1 MEKRLAVMKEN
12 KFYKSE
18 ASEAASDF
26 FEMNKVKGTSI
37 SACAIMKNEISHVEA
52 WLNNVRVFAQEIIVV
67 DTGSTDGTNEF
78 LAKQFDVKLISY
90 EWQHD
95 FAQAKN
101 VALQEATG
109 DWLVFTDAY
118 ECFYHPKN
126 IIEYLRQLDK
136 QYADMDVIFCPIDNI
151 DADNNNEIINSDV
164 VPRIIRNH
172 VGIKYMGAVH
182 EQLTNGREPWQDVK
196 YVVADRQLAIRH
208 TGYSTK
214 VIPFK
219 YQRNYEILQQVMG
232 KSHKPEMYY
241 GFLSESL
248 LGLEKYQEALEYAI
262 LAMES
267 PYQPTIQKERF
278 AQVAI
283 ESMDKLGLA
292 ISDIFSMQ
300 QAEKICQTI
309 LKRNKWHVGTLC
321 QWLDMNLLEIDENE
335 HQDKIQNIIQS
346 LHNIYGENP
355 QDIQQLIALLEQNG
369 YIYLVKEFSY
379 YMNMEKENNLEEVYQ
394 LLYQKNFDQ
403 LEKKILPR
411 MAENIQL
418 LFVAL
423 LGCNYSSGSWYQE
436 KLQLL
441 PQAQQV
447 LVQLYHGQVQNVALE
462 PDEYITMLDGIIL
475 YGSQEMLLKYLQLAQ
490 GMPGSKLKKIGH
502 QLVAREY
509 YGEAL
514 EIFAQIQA
522 EDEAVTED
530 FWFDCGICLYY
541 LQDYSNALAALERA
555 ANMGNSNKELETY
568 IAWCKEAV
576 KI

>member
-1 MEKRLAVMKEN
+1 MKKN

-52 WLNNVRVFAQEIIVV
+52 WLNNVRVFAQKIIVV

-78 LAKQFDVKLISY
+78 LAKQSDVKLINH
-90 EWQHD
+90 EWQHN

-109 DWLVFTDAY
+109 DWLVFTDAD
-118 ECFYHPKN
+118 ECFYRPEN
-126 IIEYLRQLDK
+126 IIEYLSQLDK
-136 QYADMDVIFCPIDNI
+136 QSDDIDVIFCPIDNI
-151 DADNNNEIINSDV
+151 DADSNNEIINSDV
-164 VPRIIRNH
+164 VPRIIRNY
-172 VGIKYMGAVH
+172 VGIKYIGAVH
-182 EQLTNGREPWQDVK
+182 EQISKGREPWQDIK
-196 YVVADRQLAIRH
+196 YVVADGNMAIRH

-214 VIPFK
+214 VITFK
-219 YQRNYEILQQVMG
+219 HQRNYAILRQVME
-232 KSHKPEMYY
+232 KSNKPEMYY

-267 PYQPTIQKERF
+267 TYQPAIQKERF

-292 ISDIFSMQ
+292 ISDIFSPQ
-300 QAEKICQTI
+300 QAEEICQTI
-309 LKRNKWHVGTLC
+309 LRRNKWHVGTFC
-321 QWLDMNLLEIDENE
+321 QWLDMKLAVAENE
-335 HQDKIQNIIQS
+335 HQEKIKGIIQG
-346 LHNIYGENP
+346 LYNIYGENS

-369 YIYLVKEFSY
+369 YIYLAKEFSAH
-379 YMNMEKENNLEEVYQ
+379 MNMEKENNLEEVYQ
-394 LLYQKNFDQ
+394 LLYQKNFAQ
-403 LEKKILPR
+403 FEKKILPL

-418 LFVAL
+418 LFVTL

-447 LVQLYHGQVQNVALE
+447 LVQLYHRQVQNVALD

-475 YGSQEMLLKYLQLAQ
+475 YGSQEMLLNYLQLAQ
-490 GMPGSKLKKIGH
+490 GMSGSKLKKIGH
-502 QLVAREY
+502 LLVVREY
-509 YGEAL
+509 YSEAL
-514 EIFAQIQA
+514 EILAQIQA
-522 EDEAVTED
+522 EDEAVIED

-555 ANMGNSNKELETY
+555 ANMGNSSKALETY

-576 KI
+576 RE

>member
-1 MEKRLAVMKEN
+1 MKKN

-26 FEMNKVKGTSI
+26 FGMKKAQEISI
-37 SACAIMKNEISHVEA
+37 SACAIMKNEINHVEA
-52 WLNNVRVFAQEIIVV
+52 WLDNVRVFAQEIIVV
-67 DTGSTDGTNEF
+67 DTGSTDGTMAF
-78 LAKQFDVKLISY
+78 LVKQADVKVFHS

-109 DWLVFTDAY
+109 DWLVFTDAD
-118 ECFYHPKN
+118 ECFYHPEN
-126 IIEYLRQLDK
+126 ITKYLGKLDRHS
-136 QYADMDVIFCPIDNI
+136 ADIDVVFCPIDNI
-151 DADNNNEIINSDV
+151 DADSNNEIINSDV
-164 VPRIIRNH
+164 VPRIVRNH

-182 EQLTNGREPWQDVK
+182 EQLTKGREPWQNIK
-196 YVVADRQLAIRH
+196 YIVADRKMAIRH

-219 YQRNYEILQQVMG
+219 HQRNYEILRQVME
-232 KSHKPEMYY
+232 KSNKPEMHY

-267 PYQPTIQKERF
+267 IYQPAIQKERF

-283 ESMDKLGLA
+283 ESMDNLGLA
-292 ISDIFSMQ
+292 ISDIFSPQ
-300 QAEKICQTI
+300 QAEEICQTI

-321 QWLDMNLLEIDENE
+321 QWLDMKLSVSDNE
-335 HQDKIQNIIQS
+335 YQEKITDIIQD
-346 LHNIYGENP
+346 LHHLYGENF
-355 QDIQQLIALLEQNG
+355 QDIQQMIDLLEQNG
-369 YIYLVKEFSY
+369 YIYLAKEFSS

-394 LLYQKNFDQ
+394 LLCQNNFAE
-403 LEKKILPR
+403 LEKKILPL

-418 LFVAL
+418 LFIAL

-436 KLQLL
+436 KLRLL
-441 PQAQQV
+441 PEPQQI
-447 LVQLYHGQVQNVALE
+447 LVQLYHGQVKNTALE
-462 PDEYITMLDGIIL
+462 PEEYIVMLEGVIV
-475 YGSQEMLLKYLQLAQ
+475 YGSQEILLKYLQLAQ

-509 YGEAL
+509 YDEAL

-522 EDEAVTED
+522 EDEAVTEE
-530 FWFDCGICLYY
+530 FWLDCGICLYY

-555 ANMGNSNKELETY
+555 VNMGSSSKELESY
-568 IAWCKEAV
+568 IAWCKEAL
-576 KI
+576 KR

>member
-1 MEKRLAVMKEN
+1 MKKN

-26 FEMNKVKGTSI
+26 FEMNKVKGASI

-109 DWLVFTDAY
+109 DWLVFTDAD
-118 ECFYHPKN
+118 ECFYQPQN
-126 IIEYLRQLDK
+126 IIEYLEQLDK
-136 QYADMDVIFCPIDNI
+136 KSTSIEAIFCPIDNI
-151 DADNNNEIINSDV
+151 DADSNNEIINSDV

-182 EQLTNGREPWQDVK
+182 EQLTKGREPWQDIK
-196 YVVADRQLAIRH
+196 YIVADRNLAIRH

-219 YQRNYEILQQVMG
+219 YQRNYDILCQVMK
-232 KSHKPEMYY
+232 KSNKPEMYY

-292 ISDIFSMQ
+292 ISDIFSLQ
-300 QAEKICQTI
+300 QAEAICQTI

-321 QWLDMNLLEIDENE
+321 QWLDMKLAVAENE
-335 HQDKIQNIIQS
+335 HQKKIKGIIQG

-355 QDIQQLIALLEQNG
+355 QDIQQLMALLEQNG
-369 YIYLVKEFSY
+369 YIYLAKVFSAH
-379 YMNMEKENNLEEVYQ
+379 MNMKKENNLEEVYQ
-394 LLYQKNFDQ
+394 LLQEKKFSQ
-403 LEKKILPR
+403 LEKKILPL

-423 LGCNYSSGSWYQE
+423 LGCNYSSGNWYQE
-436 KLQLL
+436 KLKLL
-441 PQAQQV
+441 PEAQQV

-490 GMPGSKLKKIGH
+490 GMPGNKLKKIGH
-502 QLVAREY
+502 QLAAREY

-522 EDEAVTED
+522 EDEAVTEE
-530 FWFDCGICLYY
+530 FWLDCGICLYY
-541 LQDYSNALAALERA
+541 LQDYSNAMAALEKA
-555 ANMGNSNKELETY
+555 AEMGNSSKELESH
-568 IAWCKEAV
+568 IVWCKEAV
-576 KI
+576 RE

>member
-1 MEKRLAVMKEN
+1 MKKN

-26 FEMNKVKGTSI
+26 FEMNKVKGASI

-52 WLNNVRVFAQEIIVV
+52 WLDNVRVFAQEIIVV

-109 DWLVFTDAY
+109 DWLVFTDAD
-118 ECFYHPKN
+118 ECFYHPEN
-126 IIEYLRQLDK
+126 IIEYLRRMDK
-136 QYADMDVIFCPIDNI
+136 QSAGIDVVFCPIDNI
-151 DADNNNEIINSDV
+151 DADSNNEVINSDV
-164 VPRIIRNH
+164 VPRLIRNH

-182 EQLTNGREPWQDVK
+182 EQLTKGSEPWQDIK
-196 YVVADRQLAIRH
+196 YIVADRNLAIRH

-219 YQRNYEILQQVMG
+219 HQRNYEILCQVMG
-232 KSHKPEMYY
+232 KSNKPEMYY

-267 PYQPTIQKERF
+267 PYQPAIQKERF

-283 ESMDKLGLA
+283 ESMDNLGLA
-292 ISDIFSMQ
+292 ISDIFSPQ

-321 QWLDMNLLEIDENE
+321 QWLDMKLTAVENDQ
-335 HQDKIQNIIQS
+335 QDKIQNIISS
-346 LHNIYGENP
+346 LQDIYGKNP

-369 YIYLVKEFSY
+369 YIYLAKEFSAH
-379 YMNMEKENNLEEVYQ
+379 MNREKENNLEEVYQ
-394 LLYQKNFDQ
+394 LLQQKDFVQ
-403 LEKKILPR
+403 LEKKILPL

-423 LGCNYSSGSWYQE
+423 LGCNYSSGGWYQE
-436 KLQLL
+436 KLMLL
-441 PQAQQV
+441 PKAQQA
-447 LVQLYHGQVQNVALE
+447 LVKLYHGQVQNVALD

-490 GMPGSKLKKIGH
+490 GMSGSKLKKIGH
-502 QLVAREY
+502 QLVVREY
-509 YGEAL
+509 YSEAL
-514 EIFAQIQA
+514 EILAQIQA
-522 EDEAVTED
+522 EDEAVIEN

-541 LQDYSNALAALERA
+541 LQDYSNALPALEMA
-555 ANMGNSNKELETY
+555 ANMGNSSKELETY
-568 IAWCKEAV
+568 ITWCKEAV
-576 KI
+576 RE

>member
-1 MEKRLAVMKEN
+1 MKKN

-26 FEMNKVKGTSI
+26 FGMDKAQGISV
-37 SACAIMKNEISHVEA
+37 SACAIMKNEISHVEL
-52 WLNNVRVFAQEIIVV
+52 WLDNIRVFAQEIIVV

-78 LAKQFDVKLISY
+78 LAKQPNVKLINY
-90 EWQHD
+90 KWQHD

-101 VALQEATG
+101 MALQEATG
-109 DWLVFTDAY
+109 DWLVFTDAD
-118 ECFYHPKN
+118 ECFYQPEN
-126 IIEYLRQLDK
+126 IIEYLRQLDR
-136 QYADMDVIFCPIDNI
+136 QSADIDVIFCPIDNI
-151 DADNNNEIINSDV
+151 DADSNNEIINSDV
-164 VPRIIRNH
+164 VPRIIKNH

-182 EQLTNGREPWQDVK
+182 EQLTKESEPWQNIK
-196 YVVADRQLAIRH
+196 YIVADRNLAIRH

-214 VIPFK
+214 MISFK
-219 YQRNYEILQQVMG
+219 HQRNYEILRQIME
-232 KSHKPEMYY
+232 KSRKPEMYY

-267 PYQPTIQKERF
+267 TYQPAIQKERF

-292 ISDIFSMQ
+292 ISDIFSPQ

-321 QWLDMNLLEIDENE
+321 QWLDMKLTAVENE
-335 HQDKIQNIIQS
+335 QQDKIQNIISS
-346 LHNIYGENP
+346 LQDIYGKNP

-369 YIYLVKEFSY
+369 YIYLAKEFSAH
-379 YMNMEKENNLEEVYQ
+379 MNMKKENNLEEVYQ
-394 LLYQKNFDQ
+394 LLQQKDFVQ
-403 LEKKILPR
+403 LEKKILPL

-423 LGCNYSSGSWYQE
+423 LGCNYSSGGWYQE
-436 KLQLL
+436 KLMLL
-441 PQAQQV
+441 PKAQQA
-447 LVQLYHGQVQNVALE
+447 LVKLYHGHVKNVALN
-462 PDEYITMLDGIIL
+462 PDECITMLDGIIL
-475 YGSQEMLLKYLQLAQ
+475 YGNQEMLLKYLQLAQ
-490 GMPGSKLKKIGH
+490 GMLGSKLKKIGH
-502 QLVAREY
+502 QLAVREY

-555 ANMGNSNKELETY
+555 ASMGSSNKELESY

-576 KI
+576 KR

>member
-1 MEKRLAVMKEN
+1 MKKS

-37 SACAIMKNEISHVEA
+37 SACAIMKNEISHVED
-52 WLNNVRVFAQEIIVV
+52 WLDNARVFAQEIIVV
-67 DTGSTDGTNEF
+67 DTGSTDGTRVF
-78 LAKQFDVKLISY
+78 LDKQSDVKVFYS

-109 DWLVFTDAY
+109 DWLVFTDAD
-118 ECFYHPKN
+118 ECFYHPEN
-126 IIEYLRQLDK
+126 ITKYLGKLDRHS
-136 QYADMDVIFCPIDNI
+136 ADIDVVFCPIDNI
-151 DADNNNEIINSDV
+151 DADSNNEIINSDV
-164 VPRIIRNH
+164 VPRLIRNH
-172 VGIKYMGAVH
+172 VGIKYIGTVH
-182 EQLTNGREPWQDVK
+182 EQLTKGREPWQDIK
-196 YVVADRQLAIRH
+196 YIVADRNLAIRH
-208 TGYSTK
+208 SGYSTK
-214 VIPFK
+214 VITFK
-219 YQRNYEILQQVMG
+219 YQRNYDILCQVMK
-232 KSHKPEMYY
+232 KSNKPEMYY

-278 AQVAI
+278 AKVAI

-292 ISDIFSMQ
+292 ISDIFSLQ
-300 QAEKICQTI
+300 QAEAICQTI

-321 QWLDMNLLEIDENE
+321 QWLDMKLAVAENE
-335 HQDKIQNIIQS
+335 HQEKVRDIIQG
-346 LHNIYGENP
+346 LHNIYGENS
-355 QDIQQLIALLEQNG
+355 QDIQQLMALLEQNG
-369 YIYLVKEFSY
+369 YIYLAKKFSAH
-379 YMNMEKENNLEEVYQ
+379 MNMEKENNLEEVYQ
-394 LLYQKNFDQ
+394 LLYQKNFAQ
-403 LEKKILPR
+403 FEKKILPL

-436 KLQLL
+436 KLKLL
-441 PQAQQV
+441 PEAQQI

-475 YGSQEMLLKYLQLAQ
+475 YGSQEMLLEYLQLAQ
-490 GMPGSKLKKIGH
+490 GMPGNKLKKIGH
-502 QLVAREY
+502 QLAAREY
-509 YGEAL
+509 YDEAL
-514 EIFAQIQA
+514 NIFAQIQV

-541 LQDYSNALAALERA
+541 LQDYSNALAALEKSA
-555 ANMGNSNKELETY
+555 DIGNSSKKLESY
-568 IAWCKEAV
+568 IAWCKEVV
-576 KI
+576 KE

>member
-1 MEKRLAVMKEN
+1 MKKN

-67 DTGSTDGTNEF
+67 DTGSTDATNEF
-78 LAKQFDVKLISY
+78 LAKQPDVKLINY
-90 EWQHD
+90 EWQHN

-101 VALQEATG
+101 VALQEVTG
-109 DWLVFTDAY
+109 DWLVFTDAD
-118 ECFYHPKN
+118 ECFYHPEN
-126 IIEYLRQLDK
+126 ITEYLMQMNKQLLDK
-136 QYADMDVIFCPIDNI
+136 DVIFCPIDNI
-151 DADNNNEIINSDV
+151 DADSNNEIIKSDV
-164 VPRIIRNH
+164 VPRIIRNY

-182 EQLTNGREPWQDVK
+182 EQLTKGGEPWQDIK
-196 YVVADRQLAIRH
+196 YVVADRNLAIRH

-219 YQRNYEILQQVMG
+219 HQRNYEILCQVMG
-232 KSHKPEMYY
+232 KSNKPEMYY

-248 LGLEKYQEALEYAI
+248 LGLEKYQEALEYAV

-292 ISDIFSMQ
+292 ISDIFSLQ
-300 QAEKICQTI
+300 QAEAICQTI

-321 QWLDMNLLEIDENE
+321 QWLDMKLTVYEND
-335 HQDKIQNIIQS
+335 HQEKITDIIQD
-346 LHNIYGENP
+346 LHHLYGENS
-355 QDIQQLIALLEQNG
+355 QDIQQLMALLEQNG
-369 YIYLVKEFSY
+369 YIYLAKEFSAH
-379 YMNMEKENNLEEVYQ
+379 MNMEKENHLEEVYQ
-394 LLYQKNFDQ
+394 LLQEKNFSQ
-403 LEKKILPR
+403 LEKKILPL

-423 LGCNYSSGSWYQE
+423 LGCNYSSGNWYQE
-436 KLQLL
+436 KLKLL
-441 PQAQQV
+441 PKAQQV

-490 GMPGSKLKKIGH
+490 GMPGNKLKKIGH
-502 QLVAREY
+502 QLAAREY

-522 EDEAVTED
+522 EDEAVTEE
-530 FWFDCGICLYY
+530 FWLDCGICLYY
-541 LQDYSNALAALERA
+541 LQDYSNAMAALEKA
-555 ANMGNSNKELETY
+555 AEMGNSSKELESY

-576 KI
+576 RE

>member
-1 MEKRLAVMKEN
+1 MKKN

-18 ASEAASDF
+18 AYEAASDF
-26 FEMNKVKGTSI
+26 FEVNRAQEINI

-52 WLNNVRVFAQEIIVV
+52 WLDNVRVFAQEIIVV

-109 DWLVFTDAY
+109 DWLIFTDAD
-118 ECFYHPKN
+118 EFFFQPVN
-126 IIEYLRQLDK
+126 IIEYLRQLNK
-136 QYADMDVIFCPIDNI
+136 QSSDIDVVFCPIDNI
-151 DADNNNEIINSDV
+151 DADSNNEIINSDV

-182 EQLTNGREPWQDVK
+182 EQLTKGREPWQDVK

-248 LGLEKYQEALEYAI
+248 LGLAKYQEALEYAI

-267 PYQPTIQKERF
+267 PYQPAIQKERF
-278 AQVAI
+278 TQVAI

-292 ISDIFSMQ
+292 ISDIFSLQ
-300 QAEKICQTI
+300 QAEAICQTI
-309 LKRNKWHVGTLC
+309 LRRNKWHVGTLC
-321 QWLDMNLLEIDENE
+321 QWLDMKLAVAENE
-335 HQDKIQNIIQS
+335 HQEKVRDIIQG
-346 LHNIYGENP
+346 LHNIYGENS
-355 QDIQQLIALLEQNG
+355 QDIQQLMALLEQNG
-369 YIYLVKEFSY
+369 YIYLAKKFSAH
-379 YMNMEKENNLEEVYQ
+379 MNMEKENNLEEVYQ
-394 LLYQKNFDQ
+394 LLYQKNFAQ
-403 LEKKILPR
+403 FEKKMLPR

-475 YGSQEMLLKYLQLAQ
+475 YGSQEMLLIYLQLAQ

-502 QLVAREY
+502 QLVVRGY
-509 YGEAL
+509 YSEAL
-514 EIFAQIQA
+514 EILAQIQA
-522 EDEAVTED
+522 EDEAVIED

-555 ANMGNSNKELETY
+555 ANMGNSSKELETY
-568 IAWCKEAV
+568 IAWCKEA
-576 KI
+576 IRE

>member
-1 MEKRLAVMKEN
+1 MKKS

-26 FEMNKVKGTSI
+26 FGMDKAQGISV
-37 SACAIMKNEISHVEA
+37 SACAIMKNEISHVEP
-52 WLNNVRVFAQEIIVV
+52 WLNNVRGFAQEIIVV

-78 LAKQFDVKLISY
+78 LVKQPDVKLINY

-101 VALQEATG
+101 MALQEATG
-109 DWLVFTDAY
+109 DWLVFTDAD
-118 ECFYHPKN
+118 ECYYHPKN

-151 DADNNNEIINSDV
+151 DADSNNEIINSDV

-172 VGIKYMGAVH
+172 LGIKYMGAVH
-182 EQLTNGREPWQDVK
+182 EQLTKGREPWQDIK

-248 LGLEKYQEALEYAI
+248 LGLAKYQEALEYAI

-283 ESMDKLGLA
+283 ESMDNLGLA
-292 ISDIFSMQ
+292 VSDIFSMK
-300 QAEKICQTI
+300 QAEEICQTI
-309 LKRNKWHVGTLC
+309 LKRNKWHLGTLC
-321 QWLDMNLLEIDENE
+321 QWLDMKLAVAANDPQEL
-335 HQDKIQNIIQS
+335 IQSIIQI
-346 LHNIYGENP
+346 LQNIYGEIS
-355 QDIQQLIALLEQNG
+355 QDVQQLIDLLEQNG
-369 YIYLVKEFSY
+369 YIYLAKEFSAH
-379 YMNMEKENNLEEVYQ
+379 MNREKENNLEEVYQ
-394 LLYQKNFDQ
+394 LLYQKNFAQ
-403 LEKKILPR
+403 LEKKILPL

-436 KLQLL
+436 KLRLL
-441 PQAQQV
+441 PEAQQV

-475 YGSQEMLLKYLQLAQ
+475 YGSQEMLLKYLQLAK

-502 QLVAREY
+502 QLVVREY
-509 YGEAL
+509 YSEAL
-514 EIFAQIQA
+514 EILAQIQA
-522 EDEAVTED
+522 EDEAVIED

-541 LQDYSNALAALERA
+541 LQDYGNAMAALERA
-555 ANMGNSNKELETY
+555 ANMGNSSNELKSY

>member
-1 MEKRLAVMKEN
+1 MKKN

-26 FEMNKVKGTSI
+26 FGMDKAQGISV

-101 VALQEATG
+101 VALQEAAG
-109 DWLVFTDAY
+109 DWLVFTDAD
-118 ECFYHPKN
+118 ECFYHPEN
-126 IIEYLRQLDK
+126 IIEYLEQLDK
-136 QYADMDVIFCPIDNI
+136 QYDDIDVIFCSIDNI
-151 DADNNNEIINSDV
+151 DADSNNEIINSDV

-172 VGIKYMGAVH
+172 VGIKYIGAVH
-182 EQLTNGREPWQDVK
+182 EQLTKGREPWQDIK
-196 YVVADRQLAIRH
+196 YIVADRNLAIRH
-208 TGYSTK
+208 SGYSTK
-214 VIPFK
+214 IISFK
-219 YQRNYEILQQVMG
+219 HQRNYEILRQIME
-232 KSHKPEMYY
+232 KSRKPEMYY

-292 ISDIFSMQ
+292 ISDIFSLQ
-300 QAEKICQTI
+300 QAEAICQTI

-321 QWLDMNLLEIDENE
+321 QWLDMKLTVYEND
-335 HQDKIQNIIQS
+335 HQEKITDIIQD
-346 LHNIYGENP
+346 LHHLYGENS
-355 QDIQQLIALLEQNG
+355 QDIQQLMALLEQNG
-369 YIYLVKEFSY
+369 YIYLAKEFSAH
-379 YMNMEKENNLEEVYQ
+379 MNIEKENHLEEVYQ
-394 LLYQKNFDQ
+394 LLQEKNFSQ
-403 LEKKILPR
+403 LEKKILPL

-423 LGCNYSSGSWYQE
+423 LGCNYSSGNWYQE
-436 KLQLL
+436 KLKLL
-441 PQAQQV
+441 PKAQQI

-502 QLVAREY
+502 QLVVREY
-509 YGEAL
+509 YSEAL

-522 EDEAVTED
+522 EDEAVTEE
-530 FWFDCGICLYY
+530 FWLDCGICLYY
-541 LQDYSNALAALERA
+541 LQDYSNAMAALEKA
-555 ANMGNSNKELETY
+555 AEMGNSSKELESY

-576 KI
+576 RE

>member
-1 MEKRLAVMKEN
+1 MKKN

-26 FEMNKVKGTSI
+26 FEMNKVKCASI
-37 SACAIMKNEISHVEA
+37 SACAIMKNEILHVEA
-52 WLNNVRVFAQEIIVV
+52 WLDNVRVFAQEIIVV

-78 LAKQFDVKLISY
+78 LVKQLDVKLINY
-90 EWQHD
+90 EWQTD
-95 FAQAKN
+95 FAKAKN
-101 VALQEATG
+101 VALQEVTG
-109 DWLVFTDAY
+109 DWLVFTDAD
-118 ECFYHPKN
+118 ECFYHPEN
-126 IIEYLRQLDK
+126 ITEYLMQMNKQLLDK
-136 QYADMDVIFCPIDNI
+136 DVIFCPIDNI
-151 DADNNNEIINSDV
+151 DADSNNEIINSDV

-182 EQLTNGREPWQDVK
+182 EQLTKGGEPWQDIK
-196 YVVADRQLAIRH
+196 YVVADRNLAIRH

-219 YQRNYEILQQVMG
+219 HQRNYEILQQVME
-232 KSHKPEMYY
+232 KISKPEMYY

-248 LGLEKYQEALEYAI
+248 LGLGKYQQALEYAI

-267 PYQPTIQKERF
+267 TYQPAIQKERF

-292 ISDIFSMQ
+292 ISDIFSLQ
-300 QAEKICQTI
+300 QAEAICQTI

-321 QWLDMNLLEIDENE
+321 QWLDMKLAEVAENKPQE
-335 HQDKIQNIIQS
+335 KIQDIIQC
-346 LHNIYGENP
+346 LQNIYGENP
-355 QDIQQLIALLEQNG
+355 QDIQQLIVLLEQNG
-369 YIYLVKEFSY
+369 YIYLAKAVSS
-379 YMNMEKENNLEEVYQ
+379 YMNIETENNLEEVYQ
-394 LLYQKNFDQ
+394 LLYQKNFAQ
-403 LEKKILPR
+403 LEKKILPL

-423 LGCNYSSGSWYQE
+423 LGCNYSSGCWYQE
-436 KLQLL
+436 KLKLL
-441 PQAQQV
+441 PKAQQA
-447 LVQLYHGQVQNVALE
+447 LVQLYHGQVKDILLE

-475 YGSQEMLLKYLQLAQ
+475 YGSQEVLLKYLQLAQ

-514 EIFAQIQA
+514 EIFTQIQA
-522 EDEAVTED
+522 DDEAVTED

-541 LQDYSNALAALERA
+541 LQDYINALAALERV
-555 ANMGNSNKELETY
+555 ANMGNNSKELESY

-576 KI
+576 KE

>member
-1 MEKRLAVMKEN
+1 MKKS

-37 SACAIMKNEISHVEA
+37 SACAIMKNEISHVED
-52 WLNNVRVFAQEIIVV
+52 WLDNARVFAQEIIVV
-67 DTGSTDGTNEF
+67 DTGSTDGTRVF
-78 LAKQFDVKLISY
+78 LDKQSDVKVFYS

-109 DWLVFTDAY
+109 DWLVFTDAD
-118 ECFYHPKN
+118 ECFYHPEN
-126 IIEYLRQLDK
+126 ITKYLGKLDRHS
-136 QYADMDVIFCPIDNI
+136 ADIDVVFCPIDNI
-151 DADNNNEIINSDV
+151 DADSNNEIINSDV
-164 VPRIIRNH
+164 VPRLIRNH
-172 VGIKYMGAVH
+172 VGIKYIGTVH
-182 EQLTNGREPWQDVK
+182 EQLTKGREPWQDIK
-196 YVVADRQLAIRH
+196 YIVADRNLAIRH
-208 TGYSTK
+208 SGYSTK
-214 VIPFK
+214 VITFK
-219 YQRNYEILQQVMG
+219 YQRNYDILCQVMK
-232 KSHKPEMYY
+232 KSNKPEMYY

-292 ISDIFSMQ
+292 ISDIFSLQ
-300 QAEKICQTI
+300 QAEAICQTI

-321 QWLDMNLLEIDENE
+321 QWLDMKLTVYENG
-335 HQDKIQNIIQS
+335 HQEKITDIIQS
-346 LHNIYGENP
+346 LHHLYGENS
-355 QDIQQLIALLEQNG
+355 QDIQQLMALLEQNG
-369 YIYLVKEFSY
+369 YIYLAKEFSAH
-379 YMNMEKENNLEEVYQ
+379 MNMEKENNLEEVYQ
-394 LLYQKNFDQ
+394 LLYQKNFAQ
-403 LEKKILPR
+403 FEKKILPL

-423 LGCNYSSGSWYQE
+423 LGCNYSSGNWYQE
-436 KLQLL
+436 KLKLL
-441 PQAQQV
+441 PEAQQI

-475 YGSQEMLLKYLQLAQ
+475 YGSQEMLLEYLQLAQ
-490 GMPGSKLKKIGH
+490 GMPGNKLKKIGH
-502 QLVAREY
+502 QLAAREY
-509 YGEAL
+509 YDEAL
-514 EIFAQIQA
+514 NIFAQIQV

-541 LQDYSNALAALERA
+541 LQDYSNALAALEKSA
-555 ANMGNSNKELETY
+555 DIGNSSKKLESY
-568 IAWCKEAV
+568 IAWCKEVV
-576 KI
+576 KE

>member
-1 MEKRLAVMKEN
+1 MKKS

-26 FEMNKVKGTSI
+26 FEMNKVKGISI

-52 WLNNVRVFAQEIIVV
+52 WLDNVRVFAKEIIVV

-78 LAKQFDVKLISY
+78 LVKQPDVKLINY
-90 EWQHD
+90 EWQYD

-101 VALQEATG
+101 MALQEATE
-109 DWLVFTDAY
+109 DWLVFTDAD
-118 ECFYHPKN
+118 ECFYRPEN
-126 IIEYLRQLDK
+126 IIEYLGKLDRHS
-136 QYADMDVIFCPIDNI
+136 ADIDVVFCPIDNI
-151 DADNNNEIINSDV
+151 DADSNNEIINSDV

-172 VGIKYMGAVH
+172 VGIKYIGAVH
-182 EQLTNGREPWQDVK
+182 EQLTKGREPWQDIK
-196 YVVADRQLAIRH
+196 YVVADGNMAIRH

-214 VIPFK
+214 VITFK
-219 YQRNYEILQQVMG
+219 HQRNYAILRQVME
-232 KSHKPEMYY
+232 KSNKPEMYY

-262 LAMES
+262 LALES
-267 PYQPTIQKERF
+267 PYQPAIQKERF

-300 QAEKICQTI
+300 QAEEICQAI

-321 QWLDMNLLEIDENE
+321 QWLDMKLAVVESE
-335 HQDKIQNIIQS
+335 HQEEIQDIIQG
-346 LHNIYGENP
+346 LYNIYGENT
-355 QDIQQLIALLEQNG
+355 QDIQQLIVLLEQNG
-369 YIYLVKEFSY
+369 YIYLAKEFSAH
-379 YMNMEKENNLEEVYQ
+379 MNIEKENHLDEVYQ
-394 LLYQKNFDQ
+394 LLQEKNFSQ
-403 LEKKILPR
+403 LEKKILPL

-423 LGCNYSSGSWYQE
+423 LGCNYSSGCWYQE
-436 KLQLL
+436 KLRLL
-441 PQAQQV
+441 PKAQQA
-447 LVQLYHGQVQNVALE
+447 LVQLYHGQVKDILLE

-475 YGSQEMLLKYLQLAQ
+475 YCSQEVLLKYLQLAQ
-490 GMPGSKLKKIGH
+490 GMPGNKLKKIGH

-541 LQDYSNALAALERA
+541 LQDYTNALAALERA
-555 ANMGNSNKELETY
+555 ANMGNSSKALETY

>member
-1 MEKRLAVMKEN
+1 MKKN

-26 FEMNKVKGTSI
+26 FGMDKAQGISV

-109 DWLVFTDAY
+109 DWLVFTDAD
-118 ECFYHPKN
+118 ECFYQPQN
-126 IIEYLRQLDK
+126 IIEYLEQLDK
-136 QYADMDVIFCPIDNI
+136 KSTSIEAIFCPIDNI
-151 DADNNNEIINSDV
+151 DADSNNEIINSDV
-164 VPRIIRNH
+164 VPRIIRNY

-182 EQLTNGREPWQDVK
+182 EQLTKGGEPWQDIK
-196 YVVADRQLAIRH
+196 YVVADRNLAIRH

-219 YQRNYEILQQVMG
+219 HQRNYEILCQVMG
-232 KSHKPEMYY
+232 KSNKPEMYY

-267 PYQPTIQKERF
+267 PYQPAIQKERF

-283 ESMDKLGLA
+283 ESMDNLGLA
-292 ISDIFSMQ
+292 ISDIFSLQ
-300 QAEKICQTI
+300 QAEAICQTI

-321 QWLDMNLLEIDENE
+321 QWLDMKLTVYEND
-335 HQDKIQNIIQS
+335 HQEKITDIIQD
-346 LHNIYGENP
+346 LHHLYGENS
-355 QDIQQLIALLEQNG
+355 QDIQQLMALLEQNG
-369 YIYLVKEFSY
+369 YIYLAKEFSAH
-379 YMNMEKENNLEEVYQ
+379 MNIEKENHLEEVYQ
-394 LLYQKNFDQ
+394 LLQEKNFSQ
-403 LEKKILPR
+403 LEKKILPL

-423 LGCNYSSGSWYQE
+423 LGCNYSSGNWYQE
-436 KLQLL
+436 KLKLL
-441 PQAQQV
+441 PKAQQI

-490 GMPGSKLKKIGH
+490 GMPGNKLKKIGH
-502 QLVAREY
+502 QLAAREY

-522 EDEAVTED
+522 EDEAVTEE
-530 FWFDCGICLYY
+530 FWLDCGICLYY
-541 LQDYSNALAALERA
+541 LQDYSNAMAALEKA
-555 ANMGNSNKELETY
+555 AEMGNSSKDLESY

-576 KI
+576 RE

>member
-1 MEKRLAVMKEN
+1 MKKN

-52 WLNNVRVFAQEIIVV
+52 WLDNVRVFAQEIIVV

-109 DWLVFTDAY
+109 DWLVFTDAD
-118 ECFYHPKN
+118 ECYYHPKN
-126 IIEYLRQLDK
+126 IIEYLRQLNK
-136 QYADMDVIFCPIDNI
+136 QSADMDVIFCPIDNI

-182 EQLTNGREPWQDVK
+182 EQLIKGREPWQDVK

-214 VIPFK
+214 VIHFK

-267 PYQPTIQKERF
+267 SYQPTIQKERF

-292 ISDIFSMQ
+292 ISDIFSLQ
-300 QAEKICQTI
+300 QAEAICQTI

-321 QWLDMNLLEIDENE
+321 QWLDMKLTVYEND
-335 HQDKIQNIIQS
+335 HQEKITDIIQD
-346 LHNIYGENP
+346 LHHLYGENS

-369 YIYLVKEFSY
+369 YIYLVKEFSAH
-379 YMNMEKENNLEEVYQ
+379 MNREKENNLEEVYQ
-394 LLYQKNFDQ
+394 LLYQKNFAQ
-403 LEKKILPR
+403 LEKKILPL

-423 LGCNYSSGSWYQE
+423 LGCNYSSGNWYQE
-436 KLQLL
+436 KLKLL

-447 LVQLYHGQVQNVALE
+447 LVQLYHGQIQNVALE

-475 YGSQEMLLKYLQLAQ
+475 YGNQEMLLKYLQLAQ
-490 GMPGSKLKKIGH
+490 GMSGSKLKKIGH
-502 QLVAREY
+502 QLVVREY
-509 YGEAL
+509 YSEAL
-514 EIFAQIQA
+514 EILVQIQA
-522 EDEAVTED
+522 EDVAVTED

-541 LQDYSNALAALERA
+541 SQDYSNALAALERA
-555 ANMGNSNKELETY
+555 ADMGNRSKELETY

-576 KI
+576 KE

>member
-1 MEKRLAVMKEN
+1 MKKN

-26 FEMNKVKGTSI
+26 FEMNKVKGASI
-37 SACAIMKNEISHVEA
+37 SACAIMKNEKSHVKA
-52 WLNNVRVFAQEIIVV
+52 WLDNVRCFAQEIIVV

-101 VALQEATG
+101 MALQETTE
-109 DWLVFTDAY
+109 DWLVFTDAD
-118 ECFYHPKN
+118 ECYYHPKN

-182 EQLTNGREPWQDVK
+182 EQLTKGREPWQDIK
-196 YVVADRQLAIRH
+196 YIVADRNLAIRH

-292 ISDIFSMQ
+292 ISDIFSLQ
-300 QAEKICQTI
+300 QAEAICQTI

-355 QDIQQLIALLEQNG
+355 QDIQQLMALLEQNG
-369 YIYLVKEFSY
+369 YIYLAKEFSAH
-379 YMNMEKENNLEEVYQ
+379 MNMEKENNLEEVYQ
-394 LLYQKNFDQ
+394 LLYQKNFAQ
-403 LEKKILPR
+403 LEKKILPL

-436 KLQLL
+436 KLMLL
-441 PQAQQV
+441 PEAQQV

-475 YGSQEMLLKYLQLAQ
+475 YGSQEMLLNYLQLAQ

-502 QLVAREY
+502 QLAASEY
-509 YGEAL
+509 YDEAL
-514 EIFAQIQA
+514 DIFAQIQA
-522 EDEAVTED
+522 EDEAVIED

-541 LQDYSNALAALERA
+541 LQDYSNALPALERA
-555 ANMGNSNKELETY
+555 ANMGNSSKELETY
-568 IAWCKEAV
+568 ITWCKEAV
-576 KI
+576 RE

>member
-1 MEKRLAVMKEN
+1 MKKN

-26 FEMNKVKGTSI
+26 FEMNKVKGASI
-37 SACAIMKNEISHVEA
+37 SACAIMKNEINHVEA
-52 WLNNVRVFAQEIIVV
+52 WLDNIRVFAKEIIVV
-67 DTGSTDGTNEF
+67 DTGSTDGTREF
-78 LAKQFDVKLISY
+78 LVKQPDVKLISY

-109 DWLVFTDAY
+109 DWLVFTDAD
-118 ECFYHPKN
+118 ECFYQPQN
-126 IIEYLRQLDK
+126 IIEYLEQLDK
-136 QYADMDVIFCPIDNI
+136 KSTSIEAIFCPIDNI

-164 VPRIIRNH
+164 VPRIIRNY

-182 EQLTNGREPWQDVK
+182 EQLTKGGEPWQDIK
-196 YVVADRQLAIRH
+196 YVVADRNLAIRH

-214 VIPFK
+214 VISSK
-219 YQRNYEILQQVMG
+219 HQRNYEILCQVMG
-232 KSHKPEMYY
+232 KSNKPEMYY

-248 LGLEKYQEALEYAI
+248 LGMEKYQQALEYAI

-292 ISDIFSMQ
+292 ISDIFSLQ
-300 QAEKICQTI
+300 QAEAICQTI

-321 QWLDMNLLEIDENE
+321 QWLDMKLTVYEND
-335 HQDKIQNIIQS
+335 HQEKITDIIQD
-346 LHNIYGENP
+346 LHHLYGENS
-355 QDIQQLIALLEQNG
+355 QDIQQLMALLEQNG
-369 YIYLVKEFSY
+369 YIYLAKEFFAH
-379 YMNMEKENNLEEVYQ
+379 MNMEKENHLEEVYQ
-394 LLYQKNFDQ
+394 LLQEKNFSQ
-403 LEKKILPR
+403 LEKNILPL

-423 LGCNYSSGSWYQE
+423 LGCNYSSGNWYQE
-436 KLQLL
+436 KLKLL
-441 PQAQQV
+441 PKAQQI

-490 GMPGSKLKKIGH
+490 GMPGNKLKKIGH
-502 QLVAREY
+502 QLAAREY

-522 EDEAVTED
+522 EDEAVTEE
-530 FWFDCGICLYY
+530 FWLDCGICLYY
-541 LQDYSNALAALERA
+541 LQDYSNAMAALEKA
-555 ANMGNSNKELETY
+555 AEMGNSSKELESY

-576 KI
+576 RE

>member
-1 MEKRLAVMKEN
+1 MKKI

-26 FEMNKVKGTSI
+26 FEMNKVKGASI
-37 SACAIMKNEISHVEA
+37 SACAIMKNEMPHVKA
-52 WLNNVRVFAQEIIVV
+52 WLDNVRVFAQEIIVV
-67 DTGSTDGTNEF
+67 DTGSKDGTNDF
-78 LAKQFDVKLISY
+78 LAKQPDVKVINY

-109 DWLVFTDAY
+109 DWLVFTDAD
-118 ECFYHPKN
+118 ECFYHPEN
-126 IIEYLRQLDK
+126 IIEYLRRMDK
-136 QYADMDVIFCPIDNI
+136 QSAGIDVIFCPIDNI
-151 DADNNNEIINSDV
+151 DADSNNEVINSDV
-164 VPRIIRNH
+164 VPRLIRNH
-172 VGIKYMGAVH
+172 VGIKYIGAVH
-182 EQLTNGREPWQDVK
+182 EQLTKGREPWQDIK
-196 YVVADRQLAIRH
+196 YIVADRNLAIRH
-208 TGYSTK
+208 SGYSTK
-214 VIPFK
+214 LIPFK
-219 YQRNYEILQQVMG
+219 HQRNYEILWKVME
-232 KSHKPEMYY
+232 KSNKPEMYY

-248 LGLEKYQEALEYAI
+248 LGLEKYQQALEYAI
-262 LAMES
+262 LALKS
-267 PYQPTIQKERF
+267 PYQPAIQKERF

-292 ISDIFSMQ
+292 ISDIFSLQ
-300 QAEKICQTI
+300 QAEEICQTI
-309 LKRNKWHVGTLC
+309 LRRNKWHLGTLC
-321 QWLDMNLLEIDENE
+321 QWLDMKLAIAENE
-335 HQDKIQNIIQS
+335 HQEKIKGIIQG
-346 LHNIYGENP
+346 LHNIYGENS

-369 YIYLVKEFSY
+369 YIYLAKEFSAH
-379 YMNMEKENNLEEVYQ
+379 MNMEKENNLEEAYQ
-394 LLYQKNFDQ
+394 LLYQKNFARF
-403 LEKKILPR
+403 EKKILPL

-436 KLQLL
+436 KLMLL
-441 PQAQQV
+441 PEAQQA

-475 YGSQEMLLKYLQLAQ
+475 YGSQEMLLKYLHLAQ

-502 QLVAREY
+502 QLVDREY

-541 LQDYSNALAALERA
+541 LQDYSNAMAALEKA
-555 ANMGNSNKELETY
+555 ANMGNSNKALETY

>member
-1 MEKRLAVMKEN
+1 MKKN

-18 ASEAASDF
+18 ASKAASDF

-109 DWLVFTDAY
+109 DWLVFTDAD
-118 ECFYHPKN
+118 ECFYQPQN
-126 IIEYLRQLDK
+126 IIEYLEQLDK
-136 QYADMDVIFCPIDNI
+136 KSTSIEAIFCPIDNI

-164 VPRIIRNH
+164 VPRIIRNY

-182 EQLTNGREPWQDVK
+182 EQLTKGGEPWQDIK
-196 YVVADRQLAIRH
+196 YVVADRNLAIRH

-219 YQRNYEILQQVMG
+219 HQRNYEILCQVMG
-232 KSHKPEMYY
+232 KSNKPEMYY

-248 LGLEKYQEALEYAI
+248 LGMEKYQQALEYAI

-292 ISDIFSMQ
+292 ISDIFSLQ
-300 QAEKICQTI
+300 QAEAICQTI

-321 QWLDMNLLEIDENE
+321 QWLDMKLTVAEND
-335 HQDKIQNIIQS
+335 HQEKITDIIQD
-346 LHNIYGENP
+346 LHHLYGENS
-355 QDIQQLIALLEQNG
+355 QDIQQLMALLEQNG
-369 YIYLVKEFSY
+369 YIYLAKEFSAH
-379 YMNMEKENNLEEVYQ
+379 MNIEKENHLEEVYQ
-394 LLYQKNFDQ
+394 LLQEKNFSQ
-403 LEKKILPR
+403 LEKKILPL

-423 LGCNYSSGSWYQE
+423 LGCNYSSGNWYQE
-436 KLQLL
+436 KLKLL
-441 PQAQQV
+441 PKAQQI

-475 YGSQEMLLKYLQLAQ
+475 YGSQEMLLNYLQLAQ

-502 QLVAREY
+502 QLAAREY

-522 EDEAVTED
+522 EDEAVTEE
-530 FWFDCGICLYY
+530 FWLDCGICLYY
-541 LQDYSNALAALERA
+541 LQDYSNAMAALEKA
-555 ANMGNSNKELETY
+555 AEMGNSSKELESY

-576 KI
+576 RE

>member
-1 MEKRLAVMKEN
+1 
-12 KFYKSE
+12 
-18 ASEAASDF
+18 
-26 FEMNKVKGTSI
+26 MNKVKGTSI

-67 DTGSTDGTNEF
+67 DTGSIDGTNEF

-109 DWLVFTDAY
+109 DWLVFTDAD
-118 ECFYHPKN
+118 ECFYQPQN
-126 IIEYLRQLDK
+126 IIEYLEQLDK
-136 QYADMDVIFCPIDNI
+136 KSTSIEAIFCPIDNI

-182 EQLTNGREPWQDVK
+182 EQLTKGREPWQDIK
-196 YVVADRQLAIRH
+196 YIVADRNMAIRH

-214 VIPFK
+214 VITFK
-219 YQRNYEILQQVMG
+219 YQRNYDILCQVMK
-232 KSHKPEMYY
+232 KSNKPEMYY

-262 LAMES
+262 LAIES
-267 PYQPTIQKERF
+267 PYQPAIQKERF

-292 ISDIFSMQ
+292 ISDIFSLQ
-300 QAEKICQTI
+300 QAEAICQTI

-321 QWLDMNLLEIDENE
+321 QWLDMKLAVAENE
-335 HQDKIQNIIQS
+335 HQKKIKGIIQG

-355 QDIQQLIALLEQNG
+355 QDIQQLMALLEQNG
-369 YIYLVKEFSY
+369 YIYLAKEFSAH
-379 YMNMEKENNLEEVYQ
+379 MNIEKENHLEEVYQ
-394 LLYQKNFDQ
+394 LLQEKNFSQ
-403 LEKKILPR
+403 LEKKILPL

-423 LGCNYSSGSWYQE
+423 LGCNYSSGNWYQE
-436 KLQLL
+436 KLKLL
-441 PQAQQV
+441 PEAQQV

-462 PDEYITMLDGIIL
+462 PDEYITMLDCIIL

-490 GMPGSKLKKIGH
+490 GMPGNKLKKIGH
-502 QLVAREY
+502 QLVVWEY

-514 EIFAQIQA
+514 EIYGQIQA

-530 FWFDCGICLYY
+530 FWLGCGKCLYY
-541 LQDYSNALAALERA
+541 LQDYSNALAALEKT
-555 ANMGNSNKELETY
+555 ANMRSSSKELEAY

-576 KI
+576 KE

>member
-1 MEKRLAVMKEN
+1 MKKN

-18 ASEAASDF
+18 AYEAASDF
-26 FEMNKVKGTSI
+26 FEVNRAQEINI

-52 WLNNVRVFAQEIIVV
+52 WLDNVRCFAQEIIVV

-78 LAKQFDVKLISY
+78 LAKQPNVKLINY

-101 VALQEATG
+101 MALQEATG
-109 DWLVFTDAY
+109 DWLVFTDAD
-118 ECFYHPKN
+118 ECYYHPKN

-182 EQLTNGREPWQDVK
+182 EQLTKGREPWQDIK
-196 YVVADRQLAIRH
+196 YIVADRQLAIRH

-292 ISDIFSMQ
+292 ISDIFSQQ
-300 QAEKICQTI
+300 QAEEICQMT
-309 LKRNKWHVGTLC
+309 LRRNKWHLGTLC
-321 QWLDMNLLEIDENE
+321 QWLDMNLLEIAENE
-335 HQDKIQNIIQS
+335 QQEKVRDIIQG
-346 LHNIYGENP
+346 LHNLYGENS

-369 YIYLVKEFSY
+369 YIYLAKEFSAH
-379 YMNMEKENNLEEVYQ
+379 MNREKENNLEEVYQ
-394 LLYQKNFDQ
+394 LLYQKNFARF
-403 LEKKILPR
+403 EKKILPL

-436 KLQLL
+436 KLMLL
-441 PQAQQV
+441 PEAQQV

-475 YGSQEMLLKYLQLAQ
+475 YGSQEMLLNYLQLAQ
-490 GMPGSKLKKIGH
+490 GMPGSKLRKIGH
-502 QLVAREY
+502 QLVVREY
-509 YGEAL
+509 YSEAL
-514 EIFAQIQA
+514 EILAQIQA
-522 EDEAVTED
+522 EDEAVIED

-541 LQDYSNALAALERA
+541 LQDYSNALPALERA
-555 ANMGNSNKELETY
+555 ANMGNSSKELETY

-576 KI
+576 RA

>member
-1 MEKRLAVMKEN
+1 MKKN

-52 WLNNVRVFAQEIIVV
+52 WLDNVRVFAQEIIVV

-109 DWLVFTDAY
+109 DWLVFTDAD
-118 ECFYHPKN
+118 ECFYQPQN
-126 IIEYLRQLDK
+126 IIEYLEQLDK
-136 QYADMDVIFCPIDNI
+136 KSTSIEAIFCPIDNI

-182 EQLTNGREPWQDVK
+182 EQLTKGGEPWQDIK
-196 YVVADRQLAIRH
+196 YVVADRNLAIRH

-219 YQRNYEILQQVMG
+219 HQRNYEILCQVMG
-232 KSHKPEMYY
+232 KSNKPEMYY

-248 LGLEKYQEALEYAI
+248 LGMEKYQQALEYAI

-292 ISDIFSMQ
+292 ISDIFSLQ
-300 QAEKICQTI
+300 QAEAICQTI

-321 QWLDMNLLEIDENE
+321 QWLDMKLTVAEND
-335 HQDKIQNIIQS
+335 HQEKITDIIQD
-346 LHNIYGENP
+346 LHHLYGENS
-355 QDIQQLIALLEQNG
+355 QDIQQMIALLEQNG
-369 YIYLVKEFSY
+369 YIYLAKEFSAH
-379 YMNMEKENNLEEVYQ
+379 MNIEKENHLEEVYQ
-394 LLYQKNFDQ
+394 LLQEKNFSQ
-403 LEKKILPR
+403 LEKKILPL

-436 KLQLL
+436 KLMLL
-441 PQAQQV
+441 PEAQQV

-490 GMPGSKLKKIGH
+490 GMPGNKLKKIGH
-502 QLVAREY
+502 QLAAREY

-522 EDEAVTED
+522 EDEAVTEE
-530 FWFDCGICLYY
+530 FWLDCGICLYY
-541 LQDYSNALAALERA
+541 LQDYSNAMAALEKA
-555 ANMGNSNKELETY
+555 AEMGNSSKGLESY
-568 IAWCKEAV
+568 IVWCKEAV
-576 KI
+576 RE

>member
-1 MEKRLAVMKEN
+1 MKKN

-18 ASEAASDF
+18 ANQTASDF

-37 SACAIMKNEISHVEA
+37 SACAIMKNEKSHVKA
-52 WLNNVRVFAQEIIVV
+52 WLDNVRCFAQEIIVV

-101 VALQEATG
+101 VALKEATG
-109 DWLVFTDAY
+109 DWLIFTDAD
-118 ECFYHPKN
+118 ECFYDPEN
-126 IIEYLRQLDK
+126 IIEYLEQLDK
-136 QYADMDVIFCPIDNI
+136 QYADIDVIFCPIDNI
-151 DADNNNEIINSDV
+151 DADSNNEIINSDV

-182 EQLTNGREPWQDVK
+182 EQLTKGGEPWQDLK
-196 YVVADRQLAIRH
+196 YIVADGNLAIRH

-214 VIPFK
+214 VITFK
-219 YQRNYEILQQVMG
+219 HQRNYEILCQVMR
-232 KSHKPEMYY
+232 KSNKPDMYY

-267 PYQPTIQKERF
+267 PYQPAIQKERF

-292 ISDIFSMQ
+292 ISDIFSLQ
-300 QAEKICQTI
+300 QAEEICQTI
-309 LKRNKWHVGTLC
+309 LRRNKWHLGTLC
-321 QWLDMNLLEIDENE
+321 QWLNMKLAIAENE
-335 HQDKIQNIIQS
+335 HQEKIKSIIQG
-346 LHNIYGENP
+346 LHNIYGENT
-355 QDIQQLIALLEQNG
+355 QDIQQLISLLKQNG
-369 YIYLVKEFSY
+369 YIYLAKEFSS

-394 LLYQKNFDQ
+394 LLYQKNFAQ
-403 LEKKILPR
+403 LEKKILPL

-436 KLQLL
+436 KLMLL
-441 PQAQQV
+441 PEAQQV

-475 YGSQEMLLKYLQLAQ
+475 YGSQEMLLNYLQLAQ
-490 GMPGSKLKKIGH
+490 GMPGNKLKKIGH
-502 QLVAREY
+502 QLAAREY
-509 YGEAL
+509 YDEAL
-514 EIFAQIQA
+514 NIFAQIQV

-541 LQDYSNALAALERA
+541 LQDYSNALAALEKSA
-555 ANMGNSNKELETY
+555 DIGNSSKKLESY
-568 IAWCKEAV
+568 IAWCKGAV
-576 KI
+576 KE

>member
-1 MEKRLAVMKEN
+1 MKKN

-78 LAKQFDVKLISY
+78 LAKQPNVKLINY

-101 VALQEATG
+101 MALQETTG
-109 DWLVFTDAY
+109 DWLVFTDAD
-118 ECFYHPKN
+118 ECFYKPEN
-126 IIEYLRQLDK
+126 IIEYLGKLDRQS
-136 QYADMDVIFCPIDNI
+136 ANIDVIFCPIDNI

-182 EQLTNGREPWQDVK
+182 EQLTKGREPWQDVK

-208 TGYSTK
+208 IGYSTK

-262 LAMES
+262 LATES

-292 ISDIFSMQ
+292 ISDIFSLQ
-300 QAEKICQTI
+300 QAEAICQTI

-321 QWLDMNLLEIDENE
+321 QWLDMKLTVYEND
-335 HQDKIQNIIQS
+335 HQEKITDIIQD
-346 LHNIYGENP
+346 LHHLYGENS

-369 YIYLVKEFSY
+369 YIYLAKEFSS

-394 LLYQKNFDQ
+394 LLQGKNFAQ
-403 LEKKILPR
+403 FEKMILPL

-475 YGSQEMLLKYLQLAQ
+475 YGSQEMLLNYLQLAQ

-502 QLVAREY
+502 QLVVREY
-509 YGEAL
+509 YSEAL
-514 EIFAQIQA
+514 EILAQIQA
-522 EDEAVTED
+522 EDEAVIED

-555 ANMGNSNKELETY
+555 ANMGNSSKELETY
-568 IAWCKEAV
+568 IAWCKEA
-576 KI
+576 IRE

>member
-1 MEKRLAVMKEN
+1 MKKN

-26 FEMNKVKGTSI
+26 FEMNKVKGASI

-52 WLNNVRVFAQEIIVV
+52 WLDNVRVFAQEIIVV
-67 DTGSTDGTNEF
+67 DTGSTDATNEF
-78 LAKQFDVKLISY
+78 LAKQPDVKLINY

-101 VALQEATG
+101 IALQEATG
-109 DWLVFTDAY
+109 DWLVFTDAD
-118 ECFYHPKN
+118 ECFYHPEN
-126 IIEYLRQLDK
+126 ITEYLMQMNKQLLDK
-136 QYADMDVIFCPIDNI
+136 DVIFCPIDNI
-151 DADNNNEIINSDV
+151 DADSNNEIINSDV

-182 EQLTNGREPWQDVK
+182 EQLTKGGEPWQDIK
-196 YVVADRQLAIRH
+196 YVVADRNLAIRH

-219 YQRNYEILQQVMG
+219 HQRNYEILCQVMG
-232 KSHKPEMYY
+232 KSNKPEMYY

-248 LGLEKYQEALEYAI
+248 LGMEKYQQALEYAI

-267 PYQPTIQKERF
+267 PYQPAIQKERF

-292 ISDIFSMQ
+292 ISDIFSLQ
-300 QAEKICQTI
+300 QAEAICQTI

-321 QWLDMNLLEIDENE
+321 QWLDMKLTVYEND
-335 HQDKIQNIIQS
+335 HQEKITDIIQD
-346 LHNIYGENP
+346 LHHLYGENS
-355 QDIQQLIALLEQNG
+355 QDIQQLMALLEQNG
-369 YIYLVKEFSY
+369 YIYLAKEFSAH
-379 YMNMEKENNLEEVYQ
+379 MNMKKENHLEEVYQ
-394 LLYQKNFDQ
+394 LLQEKNFSQ
-403 LEKKILPR
+403 LEKKILPL

-436 KLQLL
+436 KLMLL
-441 PQAQQV
+441 PEAQQA
-447 LVQLYHGQVQNVALE
+447 LVKLYHRQVRNVSLE
-462 PDEYITMLDGIIL
+462 PEEYIAMLDGVTL
-475 YGSQEMLLKYLQLAQ
+475 YGNQEMLLKYLQLAQ
-490 GMPGSKLKKIGH
+490 GMPGSKLKKTGH
-502 QLVAREY
+502 KLVDREY

-522 EDEAVTED
+522 EDEAVTEE
-530 FWFDCGICLYY
+530 FWLDCGICLYY
-541 LQDYSNALAALERA
+541 LQDYSNAMAALEKA
-555 ANMGNSNKELETY
+555 AEMGNSSKELESY
-568 IAWCKEAV
+568 IVWCKEAV
-576 KI
+576 RE

>member
-1 MEKRLAVMKEN
+1 MKKN

-26 FEMNKVKGTSI
+26 FEMNKAQGISI

-78 LAKQFDVKLISY
+78 LAKQPNVKLIKY

-101 VALQEATG
+101 MALQEATG
-109 DWLVFTDAY
+109 DWLVFTDAD
-118 ECFYHPKN
+118 ECYYHPKK

-164 VPRIIRNH
+164 VPRIISNH

-182 EQLTNGREPWQDVK
+182 EQLTKGREPWQNIK
-196 YVVADRQLAIRH
+196 YIVADRQLAIRH

-214 VIPFK
+214 VIHFK

-267 PYQPTIQKERF
+267 PYQPAIQKERF

-292 ISDIFSMQ
+292 IGDIFSSQ
-300 QAEKICQTI
+300 QAEEICQTI
-309 LKRNKWHVGTLC
+309 LKRNKWHLGTLC
-321 QWLDMNLLEIDENE
+321 QWLDMKLAVAENE
-335 HQDKIQNIIQS
+335 HQEKIKGIIQD
-346 LHNIYGENP
+346 LHHLYGENS
-355 QDIQQLIALLEQNG
+355 QDIQQLVALLEQNG
-369 YIYLVKEFSY
+369 YIYLAKEFSAH
-379 YMNMEKENNLEEVYQ
+379 MNIEAENNLEEVYQ
-394 LLYQKNFDQ
+394 LLQQKNFNK
-403 LEKKILPR
+403 LEKKILPL

-436 KLQLL
+436 KIKLL
-441 PQAQQV
+441 PKAQQV
-447 LVQLYHGQVQNVALE
+447 LVQLYHGQVKNVALE
-462 PDEYITMLDGIIL
+462 PDEYITMLDGIII

-502 QLVAREY
+502 QLVVREY
-509 YGEAL
+509 YGEGL
-514 EIFAQIQA
+514 DIFAQIQA
-522 EDEAVTED
+522 EDTAVTED

-541 LQDYSNALAALERA
+541 LQDYSNALAALEMA
-555 ANMGNSNKELETY
+555 ANMGSISKELESY

-576 KI
+576 KR

>member
-1 MEKRLAVMKEN
+1 MKKN

-109 DWLVFTDAY
+109 DWLVFTDAD
-118 ECFYHPKN
+118 ECFYQPQN
-126 IIEYLRQLDK
+126 IIEYLEQLDK
-136 QYADMDVIFCPIDNI
+136 KSTSIEAIFCPIDNI

-182 EQLTNGREPWQDVK
+182 EQLTKGREPWQDIK
-196 YVVADRQLAIRH
+196 YIVADRNMAIRH

-214 VIPFK
+214 VITFK
-219 YQRNYEILQQVMG
+219 YQRNYDILCQVMK
-232 KSHKPEMYY
+232 KSNKPEMYY

-262 LAMES
+262 LAIES
-267 PYQPTIQKERF
+267 PYQPAIQKERF

-292 ISDIFSMQ
+292 ISDIFSLQ
-300 QAEKICQTI
+300 QAEAICQTI

-321 QWLDMNLLEIDENE
+321 QWLDMKLAVAENE
-335 HQDKIQNIIQS
+335 HQKKIKGIIQG

-355 QDIQQLIALLEQNG
+355 QDIQQLMALLEQNG
-369 YIYLVKEFSY
+369 YIYLAKEFSAH
-379 YMNMEKENNLEEVYQ
+379 MNIEKENHLEEVYQ
-394 LLYQKNFDQ
+394 LLQEKNFVQ
-403 LEKKILPR
+403 LENKILPL

-436 KLQLL
+436 KIKLL
-441 PQAQQV
+441 PKAQQV

-490 GMPGSKLKKIGH
+490 GMPGSKLKKTGH
-502 QLVAREY
+502 KLVDREY

-522 EDEAVTED
+522 EDEAVTEE
-530 FWFDCGICLYY
+530 FWLDCGICLYY
-541 LQDYSNALAALERA
+541 LQDYSNAMAALEKA
-555 ANMGNSNKELETY
+555 AEMGNSSKELESY

-576 KI
+576 RE

>member
-1 MEKRLAVMKEN
+1 MKKN

-26 FEMNKVKGTSI
+26 FGMDKAQGISV
-37 SACAIMKNEISHVEA
+37 SACVIMKNEISHVEA

-109 DWLVFTDAY
+109 DWLVFTDAD
-118 ECFYHPKN
+118 ECFYQPQN
-126 IIEYLRQLDK
+126 IIEYLEQLDK
-136 QYADMDVIFCPIDNI
+136 KSTSIEAIFCPIDNI
-151 DADNNNEIINSDV
+151 DADSNNEIINSDV

-172 VGIKYMGAVH
+172 VGIKYIGAVH
-182 EQLTNGREPWQDVK
+182 EQLTKGIEPWQDIK
-196 YVVADRQLAIRH
+196 YIVADRNLAIRH

-219 YQRNYEILQQVMG
+219 HQRNYEILCQVMG
-232 KSHKPEMYY
+232 KSNKPEMYY

-292 ISDIFSMQ
+292 ISDIFSLQ
-300 QAEKICQTI
+300 QAEAICQTI

-321 QWLDMNLLEIDENE
+321 QWLDMKLTVYEND
-335 HQDKIQNIIQS
+335 HQEKITDIIQD
-346 LHNIYGENP
+346 LHHLYGENS
-355 QDIQQLIALLEQNG
+355 QDIQQLMALLEQNG
-369 YIYLVKEFSY
+369 YIYLAKEFSAH
-379 YMNMEKENNLEEVYQ
+379 MNIEKENHLEEVYQ
-394 LLYQKNFDQ
+394 LLQEKNFSQ
-403 LEKKILPR
+403 LEKKILPL

-423 LGCNYSSGSWYQE
+423 LGCNYSSGNWYQE
-436 KLQLL
+436 KLKLL
-441 PQAQQV
+441 PEAQQV

-490 GMPGSKLKKIGH
+490 GMPGNKLKKIGH
-502 QLVAREY
+502 QLAAREY

-522 EDEAVTED
+522 EDEAVTEE
-530 FWFDCGICLYY
+530 FWLDCGICLYY
-541 LQDYSNALAALERA
+541 LQDYSNAMAALEKA
-555 ANMGNSNKELETY
+555 AEMGNSSKELESY

-576 KI
+576 RE

>member
-1 MEKRLAVMKEN
+1 MKKN

-78 LAKQFDVKLISY
+78 LAKQPNVKLINY

-101 VALQEATG
+101 MALQETTG
-109 DWLVFTDAY
+109 DWLVFTDAD
-118 ECFYHPKN
+118 ECFYKPEN
-126 IIEYLRQLDK
+126 IIEYLGKLDRQS
-136 QYADMDVIFCPIDNI
+136 ANIDVIFCPIDNI

-182 EQLTNGREPWQDVK
+182 EQLTKGREPWQDVK

-208 TGYSTK
+208 IGYSTK

-262 LAMES
+262 LATES

-292 ISDIFSMQ
+292 ISDIFSLQ
-300 QAEKICQTI
+300 QAEAICQTI

-321 QWLDMNLLEIDENE
+321 QWLDMKLTVYEND
-335 HQDKIQNIIQS
+335 HQEKITDIIQD
-346 LHNIYGENP
+346 LHHLYGENS

-369 YIYLVKEFSY
+369 YIYLAKEFSS

-394 LLYQKNFDQ
+394 LLQGKNFAQ
-403 LEKKILPR
+403 FEKMILPL

-475 YGSQEMLLKYLQLAQ
+475 YGSQEMLLNYLQLAQ

-502 QLVAREY
+502 QLVVREY
-509 YGEAL
+509 YSEAL
-514 EIFAQIQA
+514 EILAQIQA
-522 EDEAVTED
+522 EDEAVIED

-541 LQDYSNALAALERA
+541 LQDYSNALAALDMA
-555 ANMGNSNKELETY
+555 ANIGNSSKELETY

-576 KI
+576 RA

>member
-1 MEKRLAVMKEN
+1 MKKN

-18 ASEAASDF
+18 AYEAASDF
-26 FEMNKVKGTSI
+26 FEVNRAQEINI

-52 WLNNVRVFAQEIIVV
+52 WLDNVRVFAQEIIVV

-109 DWLVFTDAY
+109 DWLIFTDAD
-118 ECFYHPKN
+118 EFFFQPVN
-126 IIEYLRQLDK
+126 IIEYLRQLNK
-136 QYADMDVIFCPIDNI
+136 QSSDIDVVFCPIDNI
-151 DADNNNEIINSDV
+151 DADSNNEIINSDV

-182 EQLTNGREPWQDVK
+182 EQLTKGREPWQDVK

-248 LGLEKYQEALEYAI
+248 LGLAKYQEALEYAI

-267 PYQPTIQKERF
+267 PYQPAIQKERF
-278 AQVAI
+278 TQVAI

-292 ISDIFSMQ
+292 ISDIFSLQ
-300 QAEKICQTI
+300 QAEAICQTI

-321 QWLDMNLLEIDENE
+321 QWLDMKLTVYEND
-335 HQDKIQNIIQS
+335 HQEKITDIIQD
-346 LHNIYGENP
+346 LHHLYGENS

-369 YIYLVKEFSY
+369 YIYLAKEFSS

-394 LLYQKNFDQ
+394 LLQGKNFAQ
-403 LEKKILPR
+403 FEKKILPL

-436 KLQLL
+436 KLMLL
-441 PQAQQV
+441 PEAQQV

-462 PDEYITMLDGIIL
+462 SDEYITMLDGIIL

-502 QLVAREY
+502 QLVVREY
-509 YGEAL
+509 YSEAL
-514 EIFAQIQA
+514 EILAQIQA
-522 EDEAVTED
+522 EDEDVTED

-541 LQDYSNALAALERA
+541 LQDYSNALAALESA
-555 ANMGNSNKELETY
+555 ANMGNSCKVLETY

>member
-1 MEKRLAVMKEN
+1 MNKN

-109 DWLVFTDAY
+109 DWLVFTDAD

-151 DADNNNEIINSDV
+151 DADSNNEIINSDV

-172 VGIKYMGAVH
+172 VGIKYIGAVH
-182 EQLTNGREPWQDVK
+182 EQLTKGSGPWQNTK
-196 YVVADRQLAIRH
+196 YVVADRQLAISH

-262 LAMES
+262 LALES

-283 ESMDKLGLA
+283 ESMDNLGLA
-292 ISDIFSMQ
+292 ISDIFSPQ
-300 QAEKICQTI
+300 QAEEICQTI
-309 LKRNKWHVGTLC
+309 LKRNKWHLGTLC
-321 QWLDMNLLEIDENE
+321 QWLDMKLAVAENE
-335 HQDKIQNIIQS
+335 HQEKIKGIIQG
-346 LHNIYGENP
+346 LHNIYGENS
-355 QDIQQLIALLEQNG
+355 QDIQQLMVLLEQNG
-369 YIYLVKEFSY
+369 YIYLAKEFSAH
-379 YMNMEKENNLEEVYQ
+379 MNREKENNLEEVYQ
-394 LLYQKNFDQ
+394 LLYQKNFPKF
-403 LEKKILPR
+403 EKKILPL

-436 KLQLL
+436 KLMLL
-441 PQAQQV
+441 PEAQQA
-447 LVQLYHGQVQNVALE
+447 LVKLYHGQVQNVALE

-475 YGSQEMLLKYLQLAQ
+475 YGGQEMLLKYLQLAQ
-490 GMPGSKLKKIGH
+490 GMSGSKLKKIGH
-502 QLVAREY
+502 QLAVREY
-509 YGEAL
+509 YSEAL
-514 EIFAQIQA
+514 EILAQIQA
-522 EDEAVTED
+522 EDEAVIED

-541 LQDYSNALAALERA
+541 LQDYSNALPALERA
-555 ANMGNSNKELETY
+555 ANMGNSSKELETY

>member
-1 MEKRLAVMKEN
+1 MKKN

-26 FEMNKVKGTSI
+26 FEMNKVKGASI

-109 DWLVFTDAY
+109 DWLVFTDAD
-118 ECFYHPKN
+118 ECFYQPQN
-126 IIEYLRQLDK
+126 IIEYLEQLDK
-136 QYADMDVIFCPIDNI
+136 KSTSIEAIFCPIDNI
-151 DADNNNEIINSDV
+151 DADSNNEIINSDV
-164 VPRIIRNH
+164 VPRIIRNY

-182 EQLTNGREPWQDVK
+182 EQLTKGGEPWQDIK
-196 YVVADRQLAIRH
+196 YVVADRNLAIRH

-219 YQRNYEILQQVMG
+219 HQRNYEILCQVMG
-232 KSHKPEMYY
+232 KSNKPEMYY

-248 LGLEKYQEALEYAI
+248 LGMEKYQQALEYAI

-292 ISDIFSMQ
+292 ISDIFSLQ
-300 QAEKICQTI
+300 QAEAICQTI

-321 QWLDMNLLEIDENE
+321 QWLDMKLTVYEND
-335 HQDKIQNIIQS
+335 HQEKITDIIQD
-346 LHNIYGENP
+346 LHHLYGEIS
-355 QDIQQLIALLEQNG
+355 QDIQQLMALLEQNG
-369 YIYLVKEFSY
+369 YIYLAKEFSAH
-379 YMNMEKENNLEEVYQ
+379 MNMEKENNLEEVYQ
-394 LLYQKNFDQ
+394 LLYQKNFVQ
-403 LEKKILPR
+403 FEKKILPL

-423 LGCNYSSGSWYQE
+423 LGCNYSSGNWYQE
-436 KLQLL
+436 KLKLL
-441 PQAQQV
+441 PKAQQI

-490 GMPGSKLKKIGH
+490 GMPGNKLKKIGH
-502 QLVAREY
+502 QLAAREY

-522 EDEAVTED
+522 EDEAVTEE
-530 FWFDCGICLYY
+530 FWLDCGICLYY
-541 LQDYSNALAALERA
+541 LQDYSNAMAALEKA
-555 ANMGNSNKELETY
+555 AEMGNSSKELESY

-576 KI
+576 RE

>member
-1 MEKRLAVMKEN
+1 MKKS

-18 ASEAASDF
+18 ANQTASDF

-78 LAKQFDVKLISY
+78 LAKQPDVKLINY

-101 VALQEATG
+101 MALQETTG
-109 DWLVFTDAY
+109 DWLVFTDAD
-118 ECFYHPKN
+118 ECYYHPKN

-182 EQLTNGREPWQDVK
+182 EQLTKGSEPWQNIK
-196 YVVADRQLAIRH
+196 YIVADRNLAIRH
-208 TGYSTK
+208 TGYSSK
-214 VIPFK
+214 VITFK
-219 YQRNYEILQQVMG
+219 HQRNYAILRQVME
-232 KSHKPEMYY
+232 KSSKPEMYY

-248 LGLEKYQEALEYAI
+248 LGLEKYQQALEYAI

-267 PYQPTIQKERF
+267 SYQPAIQKERF

-292 ISDIFSMQ
+292 ISDIFSLQ
-300 QAEKICQTI
+300 QAEEICQTI
-309 LKRNKWHVGTLC
+309 LRRNKWHLGTLC
-321 QWLDMNLLEIDENE
+321 QWLDMKLAIAENE
-335 HQDKIQNIIQS
+335 HQEKIKGIIQG
-346 LHNIYGENP
+346 LHNIYGENT
-355 QDIQQLIALLEQNG
+355 QDIQQLISLLKQNG
-369 YIYLVKEFSY
+369 YIYLAKEFSAH
-379 YMNMEKENNLEEVYQ
+379 MNMEKENHLEEAYQ
-394 LLYQKNFDQ
+394 LLQQKNFAH
-403 LEKKILPR
+403 LEKKILSL

-423 LGCNYSSGSWYQE
+423 LGCNYSSSCWYQE

-441 PQAQQV
+441 PQAQQA
-447 LVQLYHGQVQNVALE
+447 LVQLYHGQVKDIFLE

-475 YGSQEMLLKYLQLAQ
+475 YGSQEMLLKYLHLAQ
-490 GMPGSKLKKIGH
+490 GMPGNKLKKIGH
-502 QLVAREY
+502 QLVDREY

-514 EIFAQIQA
+514 EIFVQIQA

-541 LQDYSNALAALERA
+541 LQDYSNAMAALEKA
-555 ANMGNSNKELETY
+555 AEMGNSSKELESY

-576 KI
+576 RE